1 MNDLIPPMPSLPP
14 RRPGNGWW
22 FMWIVYVSAI
32 VMSTAMVVGG
42 RRNGSELFMAAGML
56 AFVVVVAIGPVVY
69 IMSRRFATGQDEAMA
84 GHLERL
90 AAMIEKSQE
99 FSALSDDARRTLNR
113 RRERELLCGAIE
125 EDMAAEDW
133 DAAMVLVNE
142 LAHRFGYRADA
153 EGFRQRIDAARA
165 ETMERK
171 LKDAI
176 ALLDGLIIQRRWDQ
190 AHAEAARIARLYP
203 DSSRSES
210 LKRRVEQAH
219 ASFKDD
225 LERRFLTAAKEER
238 VGDAMSLL
246 KELDAY
252 LSPQDAERYREV
264 ARGVIGKAR
273 DNLGAEFKL
282 AIQDRRW
289 RKAVEVGER
298 IVEQFPNSRMADEV
312 RAMID
317 GLRSKAAAPVG

>member
-1 MNDLIPPMPSLPP
+1 MNDLIPPMPLPP
-14 RRPGNGWW
+14 RRSGNGWW
-22 FMWIVYVSAI
+22 FMWIVYISAI

-42 RRNGSELFMAAGML
+42 KRNGSELFMAAGMM
-56 AFVVVVAIGPVVY
+56 AFVMVVAVGPVVY
-69 IMSRRFATGQDEAMA
+69 VMSRRFAAEQENSLSDQI
-84 GHLERL
+84 ERL
-90 AAMIEKSQE
+90 AAMIEKSTE

-113 RRERELLCGAIE
+113 RRERELLCAAIE
-125 EDMAAEDW
+125 EDITAEDW

-142 LAHRFGYRADA
+142 LADRFGYRADA

-171 LKDAI
+171 VKDAV

-190 AHAEAARIARLYP
+190 ATAEAARIARLYP
-203 DSSRSES
+203 DSTRAEN
-210 LKRRVEQAH
+210 LRRRVEQAH
-219 ASFKDD
+219 NSFKDD

-238 VGDAMSLL
+238 VNDAMNLL

-282 AIQDRRW
+282 AIQDKRW
-289 RKAVEVGER
+289 RKSVEVGER
-298 IVEQFPNSRMADEV
+298 IIEQFPNSRMADEV
-312 RAMID
+312 RAVID

>member
-1 MNDLIPPMPSLPP
+1 MNDLIPTIPNVPP
-14 RRPGNGWW
+14 RRQGNGWW
-22 FMWIVYVSAI
+22 FMWIVYISAI

-42 RRNGSELFMAAGML
+42 KRSGNDMYTAAGML
-56 AFVVVVAIGPVVY
+56 AFVVVIAIGPVVY
-69 IMSRRFATGQDEAMA
+69 VMSRRFATGRDEELAA
-84 GHLERL
+84 QLERMAL
-90 AAMIEKSQE
+90 MIEKSQE

-125 EDMAAEDW
+125 EDIAAEDW

-142 LAHRFGYRADA
+142 LADRFGYRADA

-165 ETMERK
+165 ETLERK
-171 LKDAI
+171 VREAVS
-176 ALLDGLIIQRRWDQ
+176 LLDGLIIQRRWDQ
-190 AHAEAARIARLYP
+190 AYAEAARISRLYK
-203 DSSRSES
+203 DSARVEG
-210 LKRRVEQAH
+210 LQRRVEQAH
-219 ASFKDD
+219 GSFKDD

-238 VGDAMSLL
+238 VADAMSLL

-289 RKAVEVGER
+289 RKAVEIGDR
-298 IVEQFPNSRMADEV
+298 IVDQFPNSRMADEV
-312 RAMID
+312 RALID